1 MGWILGDD
9 GKEVWLKRPGP
20 RDLDAMVT
28 SPAAGTGQVYHQ
40 CSPDVTFQICACS
53 SLLCFLF
60 FIYLLPS
67 KVSAGFSSLDS

>member
-9 GKEVWLKRPGP
+9 GQEAWLKRPVP
-20 RDLDAMVT
+20 RDLDAVVT

-40 CSPDVTFQICACS
+40 RSPNVTFQICSYS

-60 FIYLLPS
+60 FKCPLSP
-67 KVSAGFSSLDS
+67 KDSAGFSSLDS

>member
-9 GKEVWLKRPGP
+9 GQEVWLKRPIP

-40 CSPDVTFQICACS
+40 
-53 SLLCFLF
+53 
-60 FIYLLPS
+60 
-67 KVSAGFSSLDS
+67 